1 MARRLC
7 VNAEAETSAQTG
19 RPSTLATFAA
29 FAAFTTGAEL
39 RRGCLFFEIVSVCA
53 MVFPNEKFS
62 VRHPRGTGRF
72 TARMPRE
79 RQQYEREQSK
89 RRPRRSSGSPVS
101 C

>member
-7 VNAEAETSAQTG
+7 VSSEAETSAQTG

-29 FAAFTTGAEL
+29 FATFTIGAEP
-39 RRGCLFFEIVSVCA
+39 RGCVFLEMVCVSA
-53 MVFPNEKFS
+53 MVFPDEKFS

-72 TARMPRE
+72 AARMPRE
-79 RQQYEREQSK
+79 RQQYEGEQS
-89 RRPRRSSGSPVS
+89 RHRFRGSFGSPVS